1 VDFNKEKAV
10 QQIIELMEGKPAGEK
25 GMKSVFIIQL
35 ARTALGELPFP

>member
-1 VDFNKEKAV
+1 MDFNKEKAV

-25 GMKSVFIIQL
+25 GMKPVFIIRL